1 MMRIIVNVIWIVLG
15 IVVNFLNVDSFW
27 VGMGSSLLVIGT
39 VNLIRMYRIHKNE
52 AYKERVE
59 IELNDERNRYIRSKA
74 WAWAGYLFVMIAAV
88 GSIVLRILKMN
99 TLSIACGLAVLLMI
113 VLFWISYYM
122 LGKKYIFLS
131 AGLARR
137 CG

>member
-52 AYKERVE
+52 AYKERIE

-122 LGKKYIFLS
+122 LGKKY
-131 AGLARR
+131 
-137 CG
+137 

>member
-52 AYKERVE
+52 AYKERLE

-74 WAWAGYLFVMIAAV
+74 WAWAGYMFVMIAAV
-88 GSIVLRILKMN
+88 SSIVLRILKMN

-122 LGKKYIFLS
+122 LGKKY
-131 AGLARR
+131 
-137 CG
+137 

>member
-1 MMRIIVNVIWIVLG
+1 MRIIVNVIWIVLG

-122 LGKKYIFLS
+122 LGKKY
-131 AGLARR
+131 
-137 CG
+137 

>member
-15 IVVNFLNVDSFW
+15 IVVNFLKVDSFW

-122 LGKKYIFLS
+122 LGKKY
-131 AGLARR
+131 
-137 CG
+137 

>member
-1 MMRIIVNVIWIVLG
+1 MKNIVINILWMIIGIGLTVLS
-15 IVVNFLNVDSFW
+15 IFEKTDSFW
-27 VGMGSSLLVIGT
+27 SGVGASFLVVGV
-39 VNLIRMYRIHKNE
+39 VNLLRMYRINKND
-52 AYKERVE
+52 AYKEKIE
-59 IELNDERNRYIRSKA
+59 LELNDERNRYIRSKA

-122 LGKKYIFLS
+122 LGKKY
-131 AGLARR
+131 
-137 CG
+137 

>member
-122 LGKKYIFLS
+122 LGKKY
-131 AGLARR
+131 
-137 CG
+137 

>member
-1 MMRIIVNVIWIVLG
+1 MIRIIVNVIWIVLG

-74 WAWAGYLFVMIAAV
+74 WAWAG
-88 GSIVLRILKMN
+88 
-99 TLSIACGLAVLLMI
+99 
-113 VLFWISYYM
+113 
-122 LGKKYIFLS
+122 
-131 AGLARR
+131 
-137 CG
+137 